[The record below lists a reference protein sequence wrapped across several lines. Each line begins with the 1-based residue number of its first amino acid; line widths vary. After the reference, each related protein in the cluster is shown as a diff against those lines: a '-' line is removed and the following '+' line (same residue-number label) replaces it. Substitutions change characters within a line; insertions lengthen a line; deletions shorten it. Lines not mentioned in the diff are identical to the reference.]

1 MAKNRQKKKKNGSAE
16 TAMDIAPADNSSKG
30 ESQAMDTSE
39 NLASSVSV
47 GASLRKTKKGRPM
60 KRSKN
65 VRKLKAVAKAIC
77 QTEKS
82 VEKVSKG
89 ECKIVRTK
97 SAKNLYD

>member
-16 TAMDIAPADNSSKG
+16 TAMDIAPADNSS
-30 ESQAMDTSE
+30 QAMDTSE
-39 NLASSVSV
+39 NLGSSVSV
-47 GASLRKTKKGRPM
+47 GVSLRKTKKGRPM